1 MSRTLSPSSK
11 EVPSF
16 PSTKT
21 SHLHFFSCREIENP
35 RTGGENEHGR
45 KIDDEARANV
55 TRSSRFLRRSLAAQL
70 ACHKRGKDIH
80 FNKQINEIGD
90 TRRYEAIL
98 SKRGNTLACHRCFA
112 FCRGGFETA
121 QKGQCLPGAEKG
133 EKYAVRANFFSSPL
147 SRGLIVA
154 RVVTPRKIY
163 LS

>member
-21 SHLHFFSCREIENP
+21 SHFFSCREIENP

-70 ACHKRGKDIH
+70 ACHKLAARTSILISKLT
-80 FNKQINEIGD
+80 KLEI
-90 TRRYEAIL
+90 
-98 SKRGNTLACHRCFA
+98 
-112 FCRGGFETA
+112 RGGTRQFFRNAGTRSRA
-121 QKGQCLPGAEKG
+121 TGVLLFAVAGLKQRKKGNASRERRRERSMQSGP
-133 EKYAVRANFFSSPL
+133 NFFSSPL